1 MVMLL
6 TVQEF
11 IQIIIDFFNSITG
24 IVITS
29 GVTIGGIG
37 YALLKVI
44 RPKTKHERALESA
57 LISQSALLVSYKKE
71 LEDTKAEF
79 EAYKTEVNA
88 KLVELGMAS
97 TNVKMKAKAKQWTV
111 DDAQRA
117 IEIAKVAV
125 AVAPQVV
132 ESTKTMVTKLIKK

>member
-1 MVMLL
+1 MVTLL

-11 IQIIIDFFNSITG
+11 IQIIIDFFQSVAG
-24 IVITS
+24 IVIIS
-29 GVTIGGIG
+29 GVTVGGVG
-37 YALLKVI
+37 YALLKTL

-79 EAYKTEVNA
+79 EAYKTETNA

-111 DDAQRA
+111 EDAQRA
-117 IEIAKVAV
+117 IEIAK
-125 AVAPQVV
+125 AVAPIVPQVV
-132 ESTKTMVTKLIKK
+132 NEGKKMVTKLIKK